1 MAFMKR
7 ALEKQREEAR
17 YEAEKLMQALRE
29 EEAFDA
35 EPGEA
40 LTDSEEESN
49 GGNQRSSQREITDR
63 EEEKE
68 SEQAS
73 RIREALQASTGTVR
87 RQKQKG
93 KALDVTEHIAVKPL
107 FEAPVVASLFDDEDG
122 TTTGQVKSTSSNLLN
137 DLEDESGDD
146 DNLENDLLEGD
157 EDVALLEANDENDD
171 ADADADEGEEEAMS
185 GNPWLLAAEDNV
197 GHSKERKGAS
207 VHGQEEESVDIAGTV
222 AKLEVCQNIFSLFN
236 YLIIYRHVLNKNDH

>member
-1 MAFMKR
+1 MKR

-40 LTDSEEESN
+40 IMDSEEE
-49 GGNQRSSQREITDR
+49 GNDGKQRSSQRDVNDR

-73 RIREALQASTGTVR
+73 RIKETLQGSTGAVR

-93 KALDVTEHIAVKPL
+93 KALDVTEHIAAKPL

-122 TTTGQVKSTSSNLLN
+122 TTTGQAKSTSSNLLD

-146 DNLENDLLEGD
+146 GNLDNVLLEGD
-157 EDVALLEANDENDD
+157 EDVALLEGNDQSEEVVGE
-171 ADADADEGEEEAMS
+171 EGEEEEATS

-207 VHGQEEESVDIAGTV
+207 IHGQEEESVDIAGTV
-222 AKLEVCQNIFSLFN
+222 AKLEVCPHSIFFYFFN
-236 YLIIYRHVLNKNDH
+236 TMIFFHFIIYL

>member
-1 MAFMKR
+1 MKR

-40 LTDSEEESN
+40 MTDSEEEGHGKN
-49 GGNQRSSQREITDR
+49 KQSSQGELNGRGEI
-63 EEEKE
+63 KE
-68 SEQAS
+68 SEEAT
-73 RIREALQASTGTVR
+73 RIRETLQASTGAVR

-93 KALDVTEHIAVKPL
+93 KALDVTEHIAAKPL
-107 FEAPVVASLFDDEDG
+107 FEAPVVASLFDDEDN
-122 TTTGQVKSTSSNLLN
+122 TTTRQVKSTSSNLLD
-137 DLEDESGDD
+137 DLEEEEEEENESENADD
-146 DNLENDLLEGD
+146 LENDLLERD
-157 EDVALLEANDENDD
+157 EDIALLEANDQED
-171 ADADADEGEEEAMS
+171 EEATN

-207 VHGQEEESVDIAGTV
+207 IRGQEEEMVDIANTV
-222 AKLEVCQNIFSLFN
+222 AKLEVYSISSIHFLLS
-236 YLIIYRHVLNKNDH
+236 